1 MGQIH
6 PRWKEYAGTAGAV
19 LLGMVFLIA
28 AFPKAW
34 YPDDFG
40 AFIDQI
46 RLEQLDFLFTAVQV
60 ALIALALEAGLGT
73 ALLLGVRH
81 LGVLLPTAALVVF
94 FIFLNGRNYWL
105 VSQGLR
111 EPGSCGCFGSL
122 IERTPAEAFWQDLLL
137 MVPLTLLCFWRRRKS
152 EGVPRRRL
160 GVALVAALGVSLWAS
175 RSPDID
181 YIEAAHRLGSLAET
195 SRFVASSS
203 YSLTIDGRPD
213 ERARIY
219 ESEGASGFL
228 IQVPGLDGP
237 LLMDLRSSTVRRI
250 DPDSV
255 RTVSG
260 NAMELMDS
268 PRRGEETPFTPGA
281 DGVRFELGGHRFTLG
296 PPAR

>member
-122 IERTPAEAFWQDLLL
+122 IERTAAEAFWQDLLL

-152 EGVPRRRL
+152 EGIPKKRL
-160 GVALVAALGVSLWAS
+160 LLALLAALAVSLWAS

-203 YSLTIDGRPD
+203 YSLTIDGQL
-213 ERARIY
+213 EEQARIY
-219 ESEGASGFL
+219 ESEGASAFL
-228 IQVPGLDGP
+228 IQVPRLEAP
-237 LLMDLRSSTVRRI
+237 LLMDLRSSTVRRVE
-250 DPDSV
+250 PETV

-260 NAMELMDS
+260 NALELLDS
-268 PRRGEETPFTPGA
+268 PQKKEETPFTPGGG
-281 DGVRFELGGHRFTLG
+281 GVRFELGGQTFTLG

>member
-1 MGQIH
+1 MVQDH
-6 PRWKEYAGTAGAV
+6 TRWKKHAGTAGAV
-19 LLGMVFLIA
+19 LLGVVFLVA
-28 AFPKAW
+28 AGGKAW
-34 YPDDFG
+34 IPDDFG

-46 RLEQLDFLFTAVQV
+46 RQEQLDFLFTATQV

-73 ALLLGVRH
+73 ALLMGVRH
-81 LGVLLPTAALVVF
+81 LGILLPTSALVVF

-122 IERTPAEAFWQDLLL
+122 IERTAAEAFWQDSLL
-137 MVPLTLLCFWRRRKS
+137 MVPLTLLCFWGRRKS
-152 EGVPRRRL
+152 AGIPKRRL
-160 GVALVAALGVSLWAS
+160 GVALLAALGVSLWAY
-175 RSPDID
+175 RSTDIEF
-181 YIEAAHRLGSLAET
+181 IEAAHRLGALGET

-203 YSLTIDGRPD
+203 YSLTIDGQSE

-250 DPDSV
+250 DPETV

-260 NAMELMDS
+260 DALELLDS
-268 PRRGEETPFTPGA
+268 PQEGEETPFTPGGG
-281 DGVRFELGGHRFTLG
+281 GVRFELGGRTFTLG